1 DCRHC
6 RWTKPRCSRL
16 LSPGRHATQA
26 GLLGRPLPVPSSVPG
41 TKNQR
46 QLRIGREGRPAIA
59 KSRSAAAADTT
70 AAETA
75 SPREQYLS
83 EVERSC
89 AWIAPSCYYDCVRG
103 ESVRFWPASG
113 HSLHCSTNRLPATPA
128 TAQGTRAGF

>member
-1 DCRHC
+1 
-6 RWTKPRCSRL
+6 
-16 LSPGRHATQA
+16 
-26 GLLGRPLPVPSSVPG
+26 
-41 TKNQR
+41 QR

-128 TAQGTRAGF
+128 TAQGTRAGFRDRDRPPESRTPHYRPARRPNAPRS